1 VAPRL
6 RPVRRSSTV
15 QPRAHTFD
23 RIHEEIAYRLLP
35 TLQVVGPDDGADA
48 RDSICERDEPEPA
61 VLEPVDGYVPGAFF
75 FGVTV
80 GVAEVPEECG
90 ACVLLLRTLGFEPVA
105 QKGIAT
111 GGVLLHN
118 ARATTGWC
126 RHRSRPPHAYP
137 RAAFRRCAP
146 DSLRRPEFPAGQS
159 DGSGFRRIPSG
170 APGRKTAATCS
181 SLRQS

>member
-1 VAPRL
+1 VASTSETSSAFFNRAA
-6 RPVRRSSTV
+6 RRT
-15 QPRAHTFD
+15 HLD

-80 GVAEVPEECG
+80 GVAESARECG
-90 ACVLLLRTLGFEPVA
+90 AVVFAVATLGFEPVA

-111 GGVLLHN
+111 G
-118 ARATTGWC
+118 ASIT
-126 RHRSRPPHAYP
+126 
-137 RAAFRRCAP
+137 
-146 DSLRRPEFPAGQS
+146 
-159 DGSGFRRIPSG
+159 
-170 APGRKTAATCS
+170 
-181 SLRQS
+181 